1 MEDVSTSSSRHRW
14 SGGTNLLFSIAI
26 LCGLV
31 FIQLFPAPAFGAR
44 QELVFLTWSEYID
57 PAVVADFEKKYR
69 AKIKFVYF
77 ENDENRDD
85 LLVRTDGKGYD
96 LILSNGPSISK
107 YHKLGWLQPVTQ
119 KEVPNLK
126 YIDKKWIRSFSKAE
140 GYSVPYFW
148 GTTGIAY
155 RKDLVKGKVDS
166 WKDLLQPKESLRG
179 KITMIG
185 SSVDTI
191 SPALKMLG
199 YPANTDSP
207 KAIKEAGE
215 VLKAQKPFVNSY
227 AYISLGKDSALLT
240 GDIYMTIAYSGDAL
254 TLKEQDDNVEYVLPK
269 EGGMI
274 WIDSILVGK
283 HSKNR
288 ALAYAFLNFINI
300 PENAK
305 RLAEFVNYATPN
317 KAAEKLLGK
326 EFLGNPII
334 YPSPGALARSETE
347 HELSPKN
354 SRLRNQIFSDLIK

>member
-1 MEDVSTSSSRHRW
+1 MEDVSTSTSRHRW
-14 SGGTNLLFSIAI
+14 PDGTNLLHSIAI

-31 FIQLFPAPAFGAR
+31 FIQLFPATVLGAS
-44 QELVFLTWSEYID
+44 QNLVFLTWSEYID
-57 PAVVADFEKKYR
+57 PAVVADFEKKYH

-85 LLVRTDGKGYD
+85 LLIRTDGKGYD
-96 LILSNGPSISK
+96 LILSNGPSVSK
-107 YHKLGWLQPVTQ
+107 YYKLGWLQPITQ

-140 GYSVPYFW
+140 GYSIPYFW

-166 WKDLLQPKESLRG
+166 WKNLLQPEESLRK
-179 KITMIG
+179 KITMVG

-191 SPALKMLG
+191 GPALKMLG
-199 YPANTDSP
+199 YSANTESP
-207 KAIKEAGE
+207 KAIREAGE
-215 VLKAQKPFVNSY
+215 VLKKQKPYVNNY

-254 TLKEQDDNVEYVLPK
+254 ALKEQNDNVEYVLPK

-283 HSKNR
+283 HSKHKK
-288 ALAYAFLNFINI
+288 LAYAFLNFINT
-300 PENAK
+300 PDNAK
-305 RLAEFVNYATPN
+305 RLAEFVYYATPN
-317 KAAEKLLGK
+317 KAAEKLLDR
-326 EFLGNPII
+326 EFLNNPII
-334 YPSPGALARSETE
+334 YPSAKALARSETE
-347 HELSPKN
+347 RELSPKN
-354 SRLRNQIFSDLIK
+354 SRLRNQIFSNLIK

>member
-1 MEDVSTSSSRHRW
+1 MEDVSTLNSCHRR
-14 SGGTNLLFSIAI
+14 SDSARALLSIAI

-31 FIQLFPAPAFGAR
+31 FIQLFPAPALGAKR
-44 QELVFLTWSEYID
+44 DLVFLTWSEYID
-57 PAVVADFEKKYR
+57 PAVVSDFEKKYHT
-69 AKIKFVYF
+69 KIKFVYY

-107 YHKLGWLQPVTQ
+107 YFKLGWLQPITQ
-119 KEVPNLK
+119 NEVPNLK
-126 YIDKKWIRSFSKAE
+126 YIDKKWARSFSKAD

-155 RKDLVKGKVDS
+155 RKDLVKDKVDS
-166 WKDLLQPKESLRG
+166 WKYLLQPKESLRG
-179 KITMIG
+179 KISMVG

-191 SPALKMLG
+191 GPALKMLG
-199 YPANTDSP
+199 YSANTDSP

-215 VLKAQKPFVNSY
+215 VLKKQKPYVNNY

-240 GDIYMTIAYSGDAL
+240 GDILMTIAYSGDAL
-254 TLKEQDDNVEYVLPK
+254 ALKEQNDNVEYVLPK

-283 HSKNR
+283 HSKNKK
-288 ALAYAFLNFINI
+288 LAYEFLNFINT

-305 RLAEFVNYATPN
+305 RLAEFVYYATPN
-317 KAAEKLLGK
+317 KGAEKLLDK
-326 EFLGNPII
+326 EFLNNPII
-334 YPSPGALARSETE
+334 YPSAEALKRSETE
-347 HELSPKN
+347 RELAPKN
-354 SRLRNQIFSDLIK
+354 SRLRNQIFSNLIK